1 MRCKHLNCPAHKPEA
16 HQSRHCRPAWSLSE
30 SKSSPFPESF
40 MVTVSPPDT
49 WVYALRLP
57 HDPRA
62 ARVARMTVR
71 AALNGHG
78 MPEALDVVELLTSE
92 LVTNAYRHTKGPASL
107 RLTALGDGRLRVG
120 VWDTSSHIPAPFGK
134 PPGDRVPPA
143 PVDAVSG
150 RGLVLVRE
158 HADSWGGWPLCDSL
172 LDRGAGKLLWFEV
185 GVGRM
190 GGW

>member
-1 MRCKHLNCPAHKPEA
+1 
-16 HQSRHCRPAWSLSE
+16 
-30 SKSSPFPESF
+30 

-120 VWDTSSHIPAPFGK
+120 VWDTSSHIPAPFDK
-134 PPGDRVPPA
+134 PPGDRVPPP
-143 PVDAVSG
+143 PVDADSG
-150 RGLVLVRE
+150 RGLILVQE
-158 HADSWGGWPLCDSL
+158 HADSWGGWPLGDSL

-185 GVGRM
+185 GTGRM
-190 GGW
+190 DGR